1 MNGKQQ
7 IIMKL
12 TTGLCFSTC
21 GHPVSYKLF
30 FIYKKGRNPM
40 MFYFHLGRMPVS
52 MLNEKFKANRE
63 HINNYFLS
71 IPDSLG
77 K

>member
-1 MNGKQQ
+1 
-7 IIMKL
+7 
-12 TTGLCFSTC
+12 
-21 GHPVSYKLF
+21 
-30 FIYKKGRNPM
+30 M